1 MIVVIS
7 DPYRSQLADLVL
19 FLGFDVFPEYVSEQ
33 RALTL
38 VLQELLRLHR
48 AGHAASLP
56 PALSGKRQSVSRGTE
71 RQQRQRPHRG
81 ISGTTDYYY
90 HTVFTSSGTNQ
101 AFREDY
107 IIVL

>member
-1 MIVVIS
+1 MTVVTS
-7 DPYRSQLADLVL
+7 DPYRAQLADLVL

-38 VLQELLRLHR
+38 VLQELFGLHR

-81 ISGTTDYYY
+81 ISATTDHY
-90 HTVFTSSGTNQ
+90 
-101 AFREDY
+101 
-107 IIVL
+107 